1 MLLFTRVACGG
12 LANKVVDVVL
22 LECAAIRTDGAFPLI
37 RNGIIVA
44 NIINFGTD
52 LICGE
57 SVGFRLFVV
66 FVH

>member
-44 NIINFGTD
+44 N
-52 LICGE
+52 
-57 SVGFRLFVV
+57 SY
-66 FVH
+66 